1 MGDDHMLA
9 IGAAKRPLKATLFE
23 ALHPDS
29 DAIGI
34 PIEDFQTIE
43 SLVEEHE

>member
-1 MGDDHMLA
+1 MGDDHVLA

-23 ALHPDS
+23 TLHPYS
-29 DAIGI
+29 DTIGI
-34 PIEDFQTIE
+34 PIENLDAIE

>member
-1 MGDDHMLA
+1 MGDDHVLA

-23 ALHPDS
+23 TLHPDS
-29 DAIGI
+29 DTIGI

-43 SLVEEHE
+43 SLVKEHE